1 MQRFEGKSFVNHLH
15 APFTEE
21 MQFKL
26 LYKVITPSDIKQ
38 D

>member
-1 MQRFEGKSFVNHLH
+1 MQEMQRFAFL
-15 APFTEE
+15 PFTEE

-26 LYKVITPSDIKQ
+26 LYNVITPSDIKQ